1 MRSICRHYESGV
13 LGLTMKNA
21 VILCSAIILFF
32 SSSAKAEFRGAFG
45 VSALETLFGLTAYRA
60 EIALPFNLSLYG
72 EYDKGEAD
80 LKIVE
85 LDYEHEYV
93 GLRLYV
99 LPWKDH
105 EGIYIAAGKSDLTGS
120 VDDDD
125 VTGNGD
131 TFELGYTG
139 RWGIFYASSGIRHT
153 RSENAKILTY
163 PTSIG
168 VSIGF

>member
-1 MRSICRHYESGV
+1 
-13 LGLTMKNA
+13 MKKTA
-21 VILCSAIILFF
+21 ALCALFILAF
-32 SSSAKAEFRGAFG
+32 SSAAKAEFRGAVG
-45 VSALETLFGLTAYRA
+45 VSALEALFGLTAYRA

-93 GLRLYV
+93 GLRLYL

-105 EGIYIAAGKSDLTGS
+105 ESIYIAAGRSDLTGS

-125 VTGNGD
+125 VTGEGD
-131 TFELGYTG
+131 TVEVGYTG

-153 RSENAKILTY
+153 RADDNEFLTY

-168 VSIGF
+168 ISIGF

>member
-1 MRSICRHYESGV
+1 
-13 LGLTMKNA
+13 MKKTA
-21 VILCSAIILFF
+21 TLCSALILIFC
-32 SSSAKAEFRGAFG
+32 SAAKAEFRGAFG
-45 VSALETLFGLTAYRA
+45 VSAVETLFGLTAYRA

-72 EYDKGEAD
+72 EYDKGDAD

-93 GLRLYV
+93 GLRLYL

-105 EGIYIAAGKSDLTGS
+105 EGIYIAAGESDLTGT
-120 VDDDD
+120 VDDND
-125 VTGNGD
+125 VTGDGEAL
-131 TFELGYTG
+131 ELGYTG

-153 RSENAKILTY
+153 RSEGEKFLTY

-168 VSIGF
+168 ISIGF